1 MVPAIM
7 IHPDDFTIITPEP
20 ITAAPIVDLDIDA
33 LRVMDVFNRPQKA
46 QKIGQVEPESL
57 VLRGSGVPAMI
68 NMPIKAP
75 GTLVSVPDWFMPCGV
90 AQMVTD
96 HRFATSLRAD
106 DEMWILFYERRF
118 VRAGQPARLAPVG
131 PHIDDNMLSYLDDA
145 PPAHVSTLYIAS
157 SAIPTICYDGLGN
170 FNRQAYRQAAIGI
183 EKARACLDSDEEEDL
198 RDQYFK
204 KLLTPP
210 EGRSFDSGSVIV
222 ATGATPHEVGFAPP
236 MWPQLLRGFTQIRM
250 GQNIFS
256 DTEIQELNP
265 PLWKAMQKSR
275 QEPSP

>member
-57 VLRGSGVPAMI
+57 VLRGPNVPAMI
-68 NMPIKAP
+68 NLPIKAP
-75 GTLVSVPDWFMPCGV
+75 GTPIIVPEWFTSCGV
-90 AQMVTD
+90 TQMVTD
-96 HRFATSLRAD
+96 HRFATSRHAEH
-106 DEMWILFYERRF
+106 EMWILFYERRV
-118 VRAGQPARLAPVG
+118 VRGGQPARLAPVG
-131 PHIDDNMLSYLDDA
+131 PHIDDNMLSYLEDA
-145 PPAHVSTLYIAS
+145 PPARISTLYIAS

-170 FNRQAYRQAAIGI
+170 FNRQAYREAAVKI
-183 EKARACLDSDEEEDL
+183 ERARAHLDSDEEEDM

-210 EGRSFDSGSVIV
+210 EGRSFESGSVVI
-222 ATGATPHEVGFAPP
+222 ATGATPHEVGFAPCT
-236 MWPQLLRGFTQIRM
+236 QARLLRGFTQIRM

-275 QEPSP
+275 RELSP